1 MENKHC
7 RRSIRMERFT
17 VVDNKN
23 WDAVVLDKP
32 WVLREYFCVSG

>member
-1 MENKHC
+1 
-7 RRSIRMERFT
+7 MERFT